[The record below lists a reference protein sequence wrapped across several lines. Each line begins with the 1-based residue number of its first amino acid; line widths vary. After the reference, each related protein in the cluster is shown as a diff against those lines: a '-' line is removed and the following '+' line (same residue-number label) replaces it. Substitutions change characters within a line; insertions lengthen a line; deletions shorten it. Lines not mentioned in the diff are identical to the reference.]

1 MCAAGD
7 GGVLVTTYAGVRIYR
22 ELLLAVKWDY
32 VVLDEGH
39 KIRNPDAEVT
49 LTCKQVRTPTY
60 TMPMVSHVH
69 VGAMYII
76 LYLFH
81 THVYIII
88 PV

>member
-1 MCAAGD
+1 MCMCAAGD

-49 LTCKQVRTPTY
+49 LTCKQVRT
-60 TMPMVSHVH
+60 
-69 VGAMYII
+69 
-76 LYLFH
+76 
-81 THVYIII
+81 
-88 PV
+88 